1 MFILPLTTAKAA
13 LRPFPVAWL
22 YSVTADD
29 CPPPPFFVSL
39 SAALGPGTDHYVSGI
54 FQQAWALG
62 PHACAYFNS
71 SQLPLPY
78 LRRTN
83 ELQAHTNT
91 RVHGSDFGGYGAKQ
105 YHFVYSPDSHDKV
118 SFSDLSVT
126 PAALPESFVED
137 LLALERWPPETTLLT
152 PPNNTNSW
160 PENFSLRIWLP
171 DVDSNLSPQ
180 HGITVCCGRAGER
193 ARSHGPTMGYRDLH
207 QESADGQGAV
217 WNSFLSHVPQYE
229 SLASAFYCTM
239 DHWVGYTTDAIPRST
254 IDPILTSYKELCSR
268 YRDGLHA
275 WRLPPH
281 TLAYNLYTL
290 VFSIYALDSLLLEGF
305 GAGAYSAAV
314 AALMLLPKAEYCA
327 FTCVLTCLGG
337 VAVPP
342 TIFKALL
349 DAYYQA
355 HSQQLQQASDFSA
368 RGDISVLK
376 KDRPSDTDIPDEPRF
391 THSLRIVQH
400 LHDRISPW
408 RLNEILLNYL
418 YNRGVAVLAL
428 HDGLDAQRAYE
439 LHDKPFK
446 PWSHFGDYRH
456 DYEKV
461 VPTLK
466 HFSAATFFTSF
477 LLPMT
482 YEQLEAREGALG
494 ATYCLDLLDLLLGLF
509 SYMGIEPPLHFGA
522 SRGALTPVL
531 LLKCLR
537 APNSDILPMLH
548 TSMDVHES
556 PEAFYSRT
564 FLQLL
569 RIPALK
575 NMGFSQEDVYALE
588 DCLRQAL
595 MNLPLPQALD
605 FLHSQLLSSMCISPP
620 ARKDNNPPTPFAS
633 PPLKR
638 HFQWPEGMA
647 DPPPNPPSFHVWI
660 TRKVAPH
667 MAVVDLRC
675 DAVPWA
681 CFRRGATGQH
691 QFGIH
696 SGNFIQFVFPAT
708 EAFPAQ
714 SGFFSFALYITK
726 VALKGR
732 VVLENPDHAG
742 RRS

>member
-1 MFILPLTTAKAA
+1 MSILTFLLNT
-13 LRPFPVAWL
+13 V
-22 YSVTADD
+22 
-29 CPPPPFFVSL
+29 
-39 SAALGPGTDHYVSGI
+39 
-54 FQQAWALG
+54 
-62 PHACAYFNS
+62 
-71 SQLPLPY
+71 LPY
-78 LRRTN
+78 VVAVPGNVRGLTALLWATVTFTKNPPTGR
-83 ELQAHTNT
+83 EQ
-91 RVHGSDFGGYGAKQ
+91 FG
-105 YHFVYSPDSHDKV
+105 
-118 SFSDLSVT
+118 T
-126 PAALPESFVED
+126 P
-137 LLALERWPPETTLLT
+137 
-152 PPNNTNSW
+152 
-160 PENFSLRIWLP
+160 FSL
-171 DVDSNLSPQ
+171 
-180 HGITVCCGRAGER
+180 
-193 ARSHGPTMGYRDLH
+193 M
-207 QESADGQGAV
+207 
-217 WNSFLSHVPQYE
+217 
-229 SLASAFYCTM
+229 TM

-254 IDPILTSYKELCSR
+254 IDPILTSYKELCSQ

-281 TLAYNLYTL
+281 TLAHNLYTL
-290 VFSIYALDSLLLEGF
+290 VFSIYALDSLLVEGF

-314 AALMLLPKAEYCA
+314 AALMAYLPLPKAEYCP

-337 VAVPP
+337 VAMPP
-342 TIFKALL
+342 AIFKALL

-376 KDRPSDTDIPDEPRF
+376 KDRPSGTDIPDEPRF

-408 RLNEILLNYL
+408 RLSEILFDYL

-428 HDGLDAQRAYE
+428 HDGLDAQRAYAE
-439 LHDKPFK
+439 RHDKPFK

-466 HFSAATFFTSF
+466 YFSAATFFTSF

-494 ATYCLDLLDLLLGLF
+494 ATYCPDLLDLLLGLF
-509 SYMGIEPPLHFGA
+509 SYMGIAPPLHFGA
-522 SRGALTPVL
+522 SRDALTAVL
-531 LLKCLR
+531 LRGCHR
-537 APNSDILPMLH
+537 APNKDILPMLH

-620 ARKDNNPPTPFAS
+620 TRKDNNPPA
-633 PPLKR
+633 PL
-638 HFQWPEGMA
+638 
-647 DPPPNPPSFHVWI
+647 WI

-708 EAFPAQ
+708 AAFPAQ

-732 VVLENPDHAG
+732 VVLENPDQVGDPSAAQVTQIVGIILPFLRHNSVQIPAG
-742 RRS
+742 KGLESRLPGSLPTPSTRTGPSQHHR